1 MVLLS
6 QLKHQAEVPG
16 ATLYNI
22 RRDAANC
29 HHIHTH
35 ALANYYPLN
44 TWRTLLL
51 RASDLPPDPL
61 TNLRTTPDLAVHL
74 PLVQLTPIVTI
85 NKIPFPTPSSAEVH
99 RPFQVKNVKTRLL
112 PLLPPPKAPLI
123 RASQCQSSLRRFPS
137 ARVCWQCGARSCL
150 FLSPRTVIL
159 RLGLGGRR
167 GLRQNTQTARD
178 GPCHTSRPHGLVQ
191 GRNETAKSHSSNTSH
206 CGVYSKA
213 SHLYNEIAI
222 PDITTPNPSEVA
234 IAKLISQ

>member
-22 RRDAANC
+22 RRAAANC

-51 RASDLPPDPL
+51 RASDRPPDPL

-74 PLVQLTPIVTI
+74 PLVQLTPIATI
-85 NKIPFPTPSSAEVH
+85 NNNPFPTQTSAEIH

-112 PLLPPPKAPLI
+112 PLLPPPKAPLDTSFAMSKQLTPI
-123 RASQCQSSLRRFPS
+123 SLSSCVLASAERG
-137 ARVCWQCGARSCL
+137 AVC
-150 FLSPRTVIL
+150 FY
-159 RLGLGGRR
+159 
-167 GLRQNTQTARD
+167 RQKR
-178 GPCHTSRPHGLVQ
+178 
-191 GRNETAKSHSSNTSH
+191 
-206 CGVYSKA
+206 
-213 SHLYNEIAI
+213 
-222 PDITTPNPSEVA
+222 
-234 IAKLISQ
+234 